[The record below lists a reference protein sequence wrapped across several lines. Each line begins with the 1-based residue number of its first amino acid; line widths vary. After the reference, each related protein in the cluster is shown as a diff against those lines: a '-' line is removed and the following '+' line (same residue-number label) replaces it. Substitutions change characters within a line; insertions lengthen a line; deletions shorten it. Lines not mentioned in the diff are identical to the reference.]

1 MVVEEAGRATQ
12 NSELSIQHFPSDSWL
27 LTPVDCTGGALQ
39 TSASYMM
46 GIDVGTTGTRAVVVR
61 PDGHVMG
68 ATTADHQPMRMPKP
82 GWAEQDPE
90 DWWQATILAVRGA
103 LKQSQVQGGDVA
115 AVGLSGQMHGV
126 VCLDKANVV
135 LRPALLWCDQRSQAQ
150 CDWITSKVGADR
162 VIKLVSNPALTGF
175 SAPKLLWVRD
185 NEPATYE
192 RTAHFLLPKDYVR
205 FRLTGEFATEVS
217 DASGTLL
224 FDVAHRRWSK
234 ELIEALDINPQ
245 VLPRAFES
253 PEVTGQLTAETALL
267 TGLKAGTPVVGGGG
281 DQAASAVG
289 NGIVLP
295 GLTSATVGTSGVIF
309 AYTGVPNLDPQ
320 GRIHTFCHAVP
331 GKWHVMGVTQGAGLS
346 LRWFREQ
353 LGASEAWYAH
363 ETGEDVYNLII
374 REAERV
380 PAGSN
385 GLLFL
390 PYLMGER
397 TPHLDAQARG
407 MWFGLTAAHTRAH
420 LIRAILEGVAFSL
433 RDSLEIFKELEIPV
447 EQIRASG
454 GGSRSFFW
462 RQIQADI
469 YGKEVVT
476 LQESEGSAFGAA
488 LLAGVGGG
496 IYSSVEESTREALQ
510 VRECLSPIDENVR
523 LYDRQYEVYTQL
535 YPAVQE
541 LIHRLAALA

>member
-1 MVVEEAGRATQ
+1 
-12 NSELSIQHFPSDSWL
+12 
-27 LTPVDCTGGALQ
+27 
-39 TSASYMM
+39 
-46 GIDVGTTGTRAVVVR
+46 
-61 PDGHVMG
+61 MG
-68 ATTADHQPMRMPKP
+68 ATTGNHQPMRMLKP

-103 LKQSQVQGGDVA
+103 LKQAHLQGSDIA
-115 AVGLSGQMHGV
+115 ALGLSGQMHGV

-135 LRPALLWCDQRSQAQ
+135 LRPALLWCDQRSQTQ
-150 CDWITSKVGADR
+150 CDWITAKVGAER
-162 VIKLVSNPALTGF
+162 LIKLASNPALTGF

-185 NEPATYE
+185 NEPATYD
-192 RTAHFLLPKDYVR
+192 RTTRFLLPKDYVR

-224 FDVAHRRWSK
+224 FDVTHRRWSK
-234 ELIEALDINPQ
+234 ELLEALHIDPQ
-245 VLPRAFES
+245 LLPRAYES
-253 PEVTGQLTAETALL
+253 PEVTGQVTTETALL
-267 TGLKAGTPVVGGGG
+267 TGLKTGTPVVGGGG

-295 GLTSATVGTSGVIF
+295 GLTSATLGTSGVIF
-309 AYTGVPNLDPQ
+309 GYTDAPKLDPQ

-346 LRWFREQ
+346 LHWFREQ
-353 LGASEAWYAH
+353 LGASEAWYAR
-363 ETGEDVYNLII
+363 ETGEDVYDLII
-374 REAERV
+374 REAERI
-380 PAGSN
+380 PPGSN

-407 MWFGLTAAHTRAH
+407 MWFGLTAAHTRGH

-433 RDSLEIFKELEIPV
+433 RDSLEIFRELKIPI

-476 LQESEGSAFGAA
+476 LRESEGSAFGAA
-488 LLAGVGGG
+488 LLAGVGSG
-496 IYSSVEESTREALQ
+496 IYSSVEESARETLQ
-510 VRECLSPIDENVR
+510 VRECLAPMKENVPF
-523 LYDRQYEVYTQL
+523 YDRQYEIYRRL
-535 YPAVQE
+535 YPAVKE
-541 LIHRLAALA
+541 LVHALAAVGN